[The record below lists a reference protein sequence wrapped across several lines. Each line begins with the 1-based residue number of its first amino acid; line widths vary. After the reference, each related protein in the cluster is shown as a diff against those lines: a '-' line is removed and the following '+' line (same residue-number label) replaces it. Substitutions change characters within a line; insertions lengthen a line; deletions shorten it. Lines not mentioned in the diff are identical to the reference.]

1 MAAAEV
7 TRSGSPAM
15 LPARGA
21 EQNQSVAAMAAS
33 QSESTHDDPERLE
46 QYMRRAAAFH
56 DDGSLRGVRVYPGWD
71 EQVFDEAGL
80 EAGDLV
86 VAVNG
91 EPLNDP
97 VRASDLLDSL
107 GPRCNREDNCRARGR
122 AGGVHAVVSVKIRM
136 SGGVQHGN
144 ADCFGSVSG
153 LVKGSADSGWNPPAS
168 AWRVD
173 YADTLLLQL

>member
-1 MAAAEV
+1 MARILPPLCWAAGFLAVAVWASWPLRDSSPAAASANAATMAAAEV

-21 EQNQSVAAMAAS
+21 EQDHPVAAVAAS

-46 QYMRRAAAFH
+46 QFLKRVVTFN
-56 DDGSLRGVRVYPGWD
+56 DDGSLRGVRVYPGWN

-91 EPLNDP
+91 ETLVDP
-97 VRASDLLDSL
+97 ARASDLLDSL
-107 GPRCNREDNCRARGR
+107 GRAAAARVTVER
-122 AGGVHAVVSVKIRM
+122 DAVLAEFM
-136 SGGVQHGN
+136 LW
-144 ADCFGSVSG
+144 F
-153 LVKGSADSGWNPPAS
+153 P
-168 AWRVD
+168 
-173 YADTLLLQL
+173 